1 MKRENGGINMKF
13 NVIEREPDYC
23 FSGIRSNLE
32 NLLNAVMVDDVK
44 DMGNRIYQ
52 PLSEVRENEK
62 EYKVS
67 IQLPGVKKEDINIEL
82 DNNTMIIS
90 AESKFEEAKE
100 NENIHYSQLSYG
112 KFSKTI
118 EFAKDID
125 AEHSTCE
132 YKDGILQVTLR
143 KLEEKKTTK
152 TLKIQ

>member
-1 MKRENGGINMKF
+1 MKF

-32 NLLNAVMVDDVK
+32 NLLNAVMVDDAK
-44 DMGNRIYQ
+44 DMENRIYQ

-82 DNNTMIIS
+82 DNNAMIIT
-90 AESKFEEAKE
+90 AESKLEEAKE

-112 KFSKTI
+112 KFKKVI

-125 AEHSTCE
+125 ADHSTCE
-132 YKDGILQVTLR
+132 YKDGILQVSLK
-143 KLEEKKTTK
+143 KLEEKKSTR

>member
-32 NLLNAVMVDDVK
+32 NLLNAVMVDDAK
-44 DMGNRIYQ
+44 DLENRLYQ

-82 DNNTMIIS
+82 DNNAMIIT
-90 AESKFEEAKE
+90 AESKLEDAKE
-100 NENIHYSQLSYG
+100 NENIHYSQFAYG
-112 KFSKTI
+112 KFKKTI
-118 EFAKDID
+118 EFEKDID

-132 YKDGILQVTLR
+132 YKDGILQISLK
-143 KLEEKKTTK
+143 KLEEKKTTR

>member
-1 MKRENGGINMKF
+1 MKF

-90 AESKFEEAKE
+90 AESKFE
-100 NENIHYSQLSYG
+100 
-112 KFSKTI
+112 
-118 EFAKDID
+118 
-125 AEHSTCE
+125 
-132 YKDGILQVTLR
+132 
-143 KLEEKKTTK
+143 
-152 TLKIQ
+152 